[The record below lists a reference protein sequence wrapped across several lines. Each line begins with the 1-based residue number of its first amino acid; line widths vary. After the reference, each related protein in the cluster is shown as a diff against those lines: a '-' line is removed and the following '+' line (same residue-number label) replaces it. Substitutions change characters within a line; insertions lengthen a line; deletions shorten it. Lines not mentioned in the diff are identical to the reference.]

1 MLIKLSLIKAVT
13 KSTVQLSSDL
23 KCSNLIQLTET
34 LGKSSILFAEISNST
49 DLKLL

>member
-13 KSTVQLSSDL
+13 KSTAQLSSDL

-34 LGKSSILFAEISNST
+34 LGKSSTLFAEISNST